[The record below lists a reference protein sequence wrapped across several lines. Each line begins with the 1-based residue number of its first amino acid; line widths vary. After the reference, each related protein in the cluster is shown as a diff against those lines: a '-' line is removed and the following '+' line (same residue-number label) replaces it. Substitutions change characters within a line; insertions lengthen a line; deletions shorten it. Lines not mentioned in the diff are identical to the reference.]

1 MRIFSGL
8 YERALSWAKHPHA
21 TRYLGLL
28 SFSESSFF
36 PIPPDVMLAPMV
48 LAQPQRAWSLAALTT
63 AASVLGGIAGYLI
76 GALLFNEIG
85 QPVVEFYQAH
95 DAFEKVKA
103 WFAAYGLWIVFLAG
117 FTPIPYKLFTIA
129 SGVLALPMVPFVLA
143 SLVGRGARFFLVAGL
158 LFWGGERL
166 EKFLKTRVDQIG
178 WATVGIVVV
187 AAVFLKLVR

>member
-8 YERALSWAKHPHA
+8 YDKALAWAKHRHA
-21 TRYLGLL
+21 ARYLGLL

-48 LAQPQRAWSLAALTT
+48 LAQPHRAWWLATLTT
-63 AASVLGGIAGYLI
+63 VTSVLGGVAGYLI
-76 GALLFNEIG
+76 GAFLFTEIG
-85 QPVVEFYQAH
+85 NPVLEFYDAH
-95 DAFEKVKA
+95 DAFDTVKQ
-103 WFAAYGLWIVFLAG
+103 WFAVYGIWIVFLAG

-129 SGVLALPMVPFVLA
+129 SGVLALPMLPFVLA

-166 EKFLKTRVDQIG
+166 ERFLKTRVDQIG
-178 WATVGIVVV
+178 WATVGIVVA